1 MKKTLFSILFL
12 IVLFSFK
19 TNQEVKKYNSFY
31 FVYVENTKL
40 PGKEALS
47 LSQKAKISACI
58 RSVKDLKEVKF
69 FLFVADGEKP
79 TVVEDPTK
87 TEEVI
92 ENLYTKQ
99 YKLPEFTEDK
109 KTIRKL
115 IADKPFGVKDTISI
129 NYILSDNYI
138 HDYLLSKEPG
148 ELLNLFPR
156 ELGYLLSVSSNQI
169 MVNLYYSNANK
180 LFDEKS
186 LKKTIE
192 FFNKDDFKLLNYK
205 LIKI

>member
-1 MKKTLFSILFL
+1 
-12 IVLFSFK
+12 
-19 TNQEVKKYNSFY
+19 
-31 FVYVENTKL
+31 
-40 PGKEALS
+40 
-47 LSQKAKISACI
+47 
-58 RSVKDLKEVKF
+58 
-69 FLFVADGEKP
+69 
-79 TVVEDPTK
+79 
-87 TEEVI
+87 
-92 ENLYTKQ
+92 
-99 YKLPEFTEDK
+99 
-109 KTIRKL
+109 
-115 IADKPFGVKDTISI
+115 VKDTISI

-156 ELGYLLSVSSNQI
+156 ELGYLLSVSSSQI
-169 MVNLYYSNANK
+169 IVNLYYSNSTK